1 MKSEAV
7 VQSALDKASQ
17 GRTTITIA
25 HRLST
30 VRNAD
35 KIILLANGK
44 VVEQGNHDDLMSK
57 EGAYYHFVSTQ
68 QCQSTNG
75 QGNIPPD
82 DDKSSIRN
90 VPSPDDQLRISKDG
104 SRPTSPHSS
113 MMEASSHD
121 TNGEGESPPNDTRH
135 SFWTLVRFVFGFG
148 KPEMYLIS
156 ITLLL
161 CIIGGLATPVQSIFF
176 AKQLT
181 TLSHMELPGSN
192 RWQVRHDSNF
202 WSLMLLM
209 LGLVSLAAYAIQ
221 SVLFAFTAEAL
232 VRRVKRETMRYILR
246 QDICFFDLGINSS
259 GVLTAFPALETTQLT
274 NMSGAN
280 LGSIMTSLS
289 IIVGGISLSLAIG
302 ADVERQRKSSLIS
315 VAKSGAVYSASQ
327 SLIFLCLGLS
337 FWYGSRLMVNMEYDI
352 FQFFVCLMSV
362 IFGAQSAGMMLTF
375 IPDIVK
381 AKDSAARLKTLYDRQ
396 PAIDTWDDA
405 HHHHHHHHHHSS
417 PSTSKGK
424 RLEFRNVHFRY
435 PTRPDKA
442 VLRGLSFVVEP
453 GQRVGLVGASGCG
466 KSTII
471 SLLERFYDV
480 ASGKITID
488 GLDITKMNVAD
499 YRSHFS
505 LVGQEPTL
513 FQGTIR
519 DNIRLGASSGSNA
532 SDAAVEQAC
541 REANI
546 YDFIVSLPS
555 GFDTDIGAS
564 GGLLSGGQKQR
575 IAIARA
581 LVRNPGILLL
591 DKATSALDSQSELA
605 VQSSLS
611 RLSRACTTITV
622 AHRLSS
628 VISADKILVM
638 DDGRI
643 AEAGTH
649 RELMALGGRYAELYK
664 LQSPES

>member
-1 MKSEAV
+1 
-7 VQSALDKASQ
+7 
-17 GRTTITIA
+17 
-25 HRLST
+25 
-30 VRNAD
+30 
-35 KIILLANGK
+35 
-44 VVEQGNHDDLMSK
+44 
-57 EGAYYHFVSTQ
+57 
-68 QCQSTNG
+68 
-75 QGNIPPD
+75 
-82 DDKSSIRN
+82 
-90 VPSPDDQLRISKDG
+90 
-104 SRPTSPHSS
+104 
-113 MMEASSHD
+113 
-121 TNGEGESPPNDTRH
+121 
-135 SFWTLVRFVFGFG
+135 
-148 KPEMYLIS
+148 
-156 ITLLL
+156 
-161 CIIGGLATPVQSIFF
+161 
-176 AKQLT
+176 
-181 TLSHMELPGSN
+181 MELPGSN

-246 QDICFFDLGINSS
+246 QDIGFFDVGINSS
-259 GVLTAFPALETTQLT
+259 GALTAFLALETTQLT

-302 ADVERQRKSSLIS
+302 WKLALVCLSVVPLLVCCSILRFHILHTYHSRASRVYLHSAAFAAESIAAMRTVATLTLEKHVAEKYRADVERQRKSSLIS

-381 AKDSAARLKTLYDRQ
+381 AKNSAARLKTLYDRQ

-405 HHHHHHHHHHSS
+405 HHHQHHSN
-417 PSTSKGK
+417 PSTSKAK

-480 ASGKITID
+480 ASGNITID
-488 GLDITKMNVAD
+488 GFDITKINVAD

-519 DNIRLGASSGSNA
+519 DNIRLGASSDSNA
-532 SDAAVEQAC
+532 SDDAVEQAC
-541 REANI
+541 RDANI

-581 LVRNPGILLL
+581 LVRNPSILLL
-591 DKATSALDSQSELA
+591 DEATSALDSESELA

-611 RLSRACTTITV
+611 GLSRACTTITV
-622 AHRLSS
+622 AHRLST
-628 VISADKILVM
+628 VIGADKIMVM

-664 LQSPES
+664 LQSLES